1 MNKTCFTFINHFFR
15 NSFENGQS
23 LFNFTVQWFFI
34 NFLSHATITS
44 QFQNIVTTPIRS
56 FLPLLLIPTRPPLS
70 PPHSNIS
77 LVSIS
82 TNLPFLN
89 ISFLFFFFHLLHPIL
104 GPLTNIFLISPPQ
117 SLVWGV
123 SHFTLC
129 FDKLTFSD
137 SIYRVLSNTICFL

>member
-1 MNKTCFTFINHFFR
+1 MNKTCFTFINQFYP
-15 NSFENGQS
+15 NSFENGQF
-23 LFNFTVQWFFI
+23 LFYFTVQWFLI
-34 NFLSHATITS
+34 NFLSHATTTG

-56 FLPLLLIPTRPPLS
+56 FLPLLLIPTRPPPS

-89 ISFLFFFFHLLHPIL
+89 ISFFHLLHPIL

-117 SLVWGV
+117 SLVWGI
-123 SHFTLC
+123 SHFNLC

-137 SIYRVLSNTICFL
+137 SIYKVLLNTICFL

>member
-1 MNKTCFTFINHFFR
+1 MNKTCFTFINQFYP
-15 NSFENGQS
+15 NSFENGQF
-23 LFNFTVQWFFI
+23 LFYFTVQWFLI

-44 QFQNIVTTPIRS
+44 QFQNIVTSPIRS
-56 FLPLLLIPTRPPLS
+56 CLPLLLIPTRPPPS

-89 ISFLFFFFHLLHPIL
+89 ISFFPFFHLLHPIL

-137 SIYRVLSNTICFL
+137 SIYKVLLNTICFL